1 MESIFPGLFFLGFLA
16 PIILRSA
23 VAVLFL
29 FDARALWKKSKKK
42 YLALASGVCGLLI
55 AVGLF
60 TQVAVIAAG
69 VQAILLFMRAKNES
83 VFGTR
88 ATLLLTLAILL
99 FLLINGPG
107 GLAFDL
113 PY

>member
-16 PIILRSA
+16 PIILRAA

-29 FDARALWKKSKKK
+29 FDARSLWKSSKKK
-42 YLALASGVCGLLI
+42 YLAIASGVCGLLI
-55 AVGLF
+55 AIGLF

-69 VQAILLFMRAKNES
+69 VQAVLLFTRAKNES
-83 VFGTR
+83 VFSTR
-88 ATLLLTLAILL
+88 ATLLLTLAILV
-99 FLLINGPG
+99 FLLVNGPG

>member
-1 MESIFPGLFFLGFLA
+1 MESIFPDLFFLSFLA
-16 PIILRSA
+16 VVILRAA

-29 FDARALWKKSKKK
+29 FDARKLWKEKRWK
-42 YLALASGVCGLLI
+42 YLSMASGVCGILI

-60 TQVAVIAAG
+60 TQVAVVAAG
-69 VQAILLFMRAKNES
+69 VQAILSFKRAKSES

-88 ATLLLTLAILL
+88 ATLLLTLAILT

>member
-1 MESIFPGLFFLGFLA
+1 MESVFPDLFFLSFLA
-16 PIILRSA
+16 VIILRAA

-29 FDARALWKKSKKK
+29 FDARSLWKVKKWK
-42 YLALASGVCGLLI
+42 YLSIASGVCGILI

-60 TQVAVIAAG
+60 TQVAVIAG
-69 VQAILLFMRAKNES
+69 GIQAVLSFLRAKNES

-88 ATLLLTLAILL
+88 ATLLLTIAILV

>member
-1 MESIFPGLFFLGFLA
+1 MESVFPGLFFLSFLA
-16 PIILRSA
+16 VIILRAA

-29 FDARALWKKSKKK
+29 FDARALWKVKKWK
-42 YLALASGVCGLLI
+42 YLSIASGVCGLLI

-60 TQVAVIAAG
+60 TQVAVVAAG
-69 VQAILLFMRAKNES
+69 VQAILSFKRAKNDS

-88 ATLLLTLAILL
+88 ATLLLTLAILA
-99 FLLINGPG
+99 FLLVNGPG